1 MYLYLLS
8 LHGKNKNKRELL
20 TKKNSFYQALSIFVL
35 FRKESTYTNTKIYK
49 YINIRHENIQ
59 MYNV

>member
-1 MYLYLLS
+1 MYLYLLF

-49 YINIRHENIQ
+49 YTTRK
-59 MYNV
+59 YTNV